1 MNPAMSWSNENGIAV
16 ATFESL
22 PVNAISHDIRAGL
35 IEAITRA
42 TSDESVGALIIAC
55 AGRSFFTGADIREFG
70 KPAQEPNLPDVIE
83 KIAASPKPVIAA
95 MHGNV
100 LGGGLEVAMA
110 CHRRLATAETRFGL
124 PEVKLGLMPGARG
137 TQLLPRLIGIPEALE
152 MICHG
157 EPISAARAVVIG
169 LLDRT
174 VDSDLI
180 EAAKAMATE
189 VAGSPPMP
197 VRDRDVESVD
207 ESVIESFEKRN
218 ARRFRGFDA
227 PPAIIASL
235 RNAMTLPYAEAA
247 RRERALFEELRDG
260 PQSAAMR
267 HAFMA
272 ERQALKVPG
281 LEGVAV
287 RPVASVA
294 VIGSGTMGVGIAL
307 SLLDAGVPVLLIERD
322 REALD
327 RGVVRI
333 EETLRKNA
341 ASGRLSTAQADGA
354 IASLTTALTMSAVG
368 NVDLVIE
375 AAFERMDV
383 KQNIFAELDK
393 HARPGAILATNTSYL
408 DVDEIAAS
416 TTRRHDVI
424 GLHFFSP
431 ANIMKLLEIVR
442 GTETSPEVLATSLD
456 LARRIGK
463 TAVVSANAFG
473 FIGNRMLAVR
483 RREAEQMVLEG
494 AKPSHVDRVLEDFG
508 FAMGPFRMADLAG
521 LDLGWNAEES
531 TGSTLRECLNEAGR
545 RGQKTSAGFYDYDDR
560 MSPRESEVAANII
573 ASFAADNDIRQHEF
587 EDDEIL
593 DRLLWPMVN
602 EGMVL
607 LDEGIA
613 LRASDIDVV
622 WLNGYGWPRW
632 TGGPVYHAMQIGVD
646 EVCRRLVK
654 LGQKPASGWSTC
666 QSNASQAQKLAQTQ
680 RRPNSPN

>member
-1 MNPAMSWSNENGIAV
+1 MNPTMAWSNEGGIAV
-16 ATFESL
+16 ATFENP
-22 PVNAISHDIRAGL
+22 PVNAISRDVRAGL

-42 TSDESVGALIIAC
+42 TSDESVWALIIAC
-55 AGRSFFTGADIREFG
+55 AGRSFLSGADIREFG
-70 KPAQEPNLPDVIE
+70 QPALGPLLPDVIE
-83 KIAASPKPVIAA
+83 TIAASPKPVIAA

-110 CHRRLATAETRFGL
+110 CHWRLAATETSLGM

-152 MICHG
+152 MICFG
-157 EPISAARAVVIG
+157 ESIAASYAVEIG
-169 LLDRT
+169 LLDRI
-174 VDSDLI
+174 VSKDLL
-180 EAAKAMATE
+180 EAAKELAAE
-189 VAGSPPMP
+189 VSALPPRP
-197 VRDRDVESVD
+197 VRDRSLMNVD
-207 ESVIESFEKRN
+207 ETAIESYERRN
-218 ARRFRGFDA
+218 ARRFRGFHA
-227 PPAIIASL
+227 PPAIIASV
-235 RNAMTLPYAEAA
+235 RNAVILPYAEAA

-281 LEGVAV
+281 LEDVIA
-287 RPVASVA
+287 RDIASVA
-294 VIGSGTMGVGIAL
+294 VIGSGTMGVGITLAL
-307 SLLDAGVPVLLIERD
+307 LGAGLPVVLIERE

-341 ASGRLSTAQADGA
+341 ASGRLTTAQADQA
-354 IASLTTALTMSAVG
+354 IASLTTALTMSAVS

-375 AAFERMDV
+375 AAFERMDI
-383 KQNIFAELDK
+383 KQSIFAELDK
-393 HARPGAILATNTSYL
+393 HAKAGAILATNTSYL

-416 TTRRHDVI
+416 TTRPHDVI

-442 GTETSPEVLATSLD
+442 GAETSPEVLATSLY

-463 TAVVSANAFG
+463 TAVVAANAYG

-483 RREAEQMVLEG
+483 RQEAEQMVIEG
-494 AKPSHVDRVLEDFG
+494 AKPSQIDRVLEDFG
-508 FAMGPFRMADLAG
+508 FPMGPFRMADLAG

-531 TGSTLRECLNEAGR
+531 TGSTLRERLNEAGR
-545 RGQKTSAGFYDYDDR
+545 RGQKTAAGFYDYDER
-560 MSPRESEVAANII
+560 LNWSESEAAAEII
-573 ASFAADNDIRQHEF
+573 ADFAADNGIERHAIRE
-587 EDDEIL
+587 DEIL
-593 DRLLWPMVN
+593 GRLLWPMVN
-602 EGMVL
+602 EGIAL

-632 TGGPVYHAMQIGVD
+632 TGGPVYHAMQIGVG
-646 EVCRRLVK
+646 EVCRHLVE
-654 LGQKPASGWSTC
+654 LGHEPASGWSTL
-666 QSNASQAQKLAQTQ
+666 QSS
-680 RRPNSPN
+680 